1 MARHSHWHNIQ
12 LGKGKADAKRAGIF
26 AKLAKNITVAARE
39 GGGDPMYNF
48 KLRMAI
54 DSAKAVS
61 LPRENIERAIA
72 RAVGG
77 EGVALQEVVYEG
89 FAPGGIAVLVRCLTD
104 NPTRTVSEIKTI
116 ASKNGASIGAPGSV
130 MWMFERKG
138 VMSITNAKNKQG
150 RDALE
155 LTLIE
160 AGAQD
165 IVPEGENGLRLV
177 CEPAYV
183 KKLMEA
189 VESLGLKAD
198 ASGFDYVAKTTAVP
212 EDMERVTKFVEAL
225 EENDD
230 VDAVFTNEA

>member
-12 LGKGKADAKRAGIF
+12 LSKGKADAKRAGVF
-26 AKLAKNITVAARE
+26 AKLSKAITVAARE
-39 GGGDPMYNF
+39 GGGDATFNF
-48 KLRMAI
+48 KLRMAV

-61 LPRENIERAIA
+61 MPKDNIDRAIA

-77 EGVALQEVVYEG
+77 EAAALQETVYEG
-89 FAPGGIAVLVRCLTD
+89 FAPGGVAVVIRCLTD

-116 ASKNGASIGAPGSV
+116 ASKNGGTIGAPGSV

-138 VMSITNAKNKQG
+138 VVHVSDLSSVQD

-155 LTLIE
+155 LALIDSGASDIQPEGEGLRIIGEPTELKKLIE
-160 AGAQD
+160 AVEAQ
-165 IVPEGENGLRLV
+165 
-177 CEPAYV
+177 
-183 KKLMEA
+183 
-189 VESLGLKAD
+189 GLKAD
-198 ASGFDYVAKTTAVP
+198 ASGFEYVAKTTATAAD
-212 EDMERVTKFVEAL
+212 EAAVTEFIDAI